1 MYKLAG
7 SNVYPASSTESFP
20 SSPLPNPSPS
30 QYAQAHSPSR
40 SQFPR
45 CSPEPDLVLQPDL
58 AVTADSQAYECDWE
72 TEDFTL
78 DRHQPFGGKRLRI
91 ICRRIGSPQVT
102 GRVSALTPLDYR
114 HFDYDLPHKKPR
126 LGARYQ
132 LDVYEGYSDGRKTV
146 GIALFRKG
154 FHCGRMSFTKTVG
167 EKLVRALRAGVQLT
181 VKVQRLE
188 ERRTKKG
195 LKVIAGRVW
204 LEVDLL

>member
-1 MYKLAG
+1 M
-7 SNVYPASSTESFP
+7 
-20 SSPLPNPSPS
+20 
-30 QYAQAHSPSR
+30 
-40 SQFPR
+40 
-45 CSPEPDLVLQPDL
+45 VLQPDL

-132 LDVYEGYSDGRKTV
+132 LDVYQGYSDGRKTV

-188 ERRTKKG
+188 QRRTKNG